1 MKKDLILDLTEDLID
16 EDRSTQIDKKQNM
29 KKRISSSPV
38 IASIDPTNIEDLM
51 TEVAKILAV
60 PIDELREWAKESSL
74 LEELLKAI
82 FRIAKRF
89 KLNPVLGHIA
99 WELDAAGNYEVYIP
113 IDGWIALIQ
122 REPRFKGLTFNQ
134 STETENNIPLW
145 MECAIYRS
153 DLTQPITVREYLVEL
168 KTDHP
173 IWQQMP
179 RRMLRHKTMQQC
191 VRLAFGISA
200 PEFEK
205 IKEMQHFNNTNPSQ
219 PKLSL
224 RDPKEFLK
232 HKLSN
237 ESLR

>member
-16 EDRSTQIDKKQNM
+16 EDQLTQISKK
-29 KKRISSSPV
+29 KTKREISNDQVIPSTGSS
-38 IASIDPTNIEDLM
+38 NIQDLM
-51 TEVAKILAV
+51 TKVAKILAI
-60 PIDELREWAKESSL
+60 PMDELNEWVKKASL
-74 LEELLKAI
+74 SDELLKAI

-99 WELDAAGNYEVYIP
+99 WERNAEGGYEVYIP
-113 IDGWIALIQ
+113 IDGWIALIH
-122 REPRFKGLTFNQ
+122 REPRFQGLAFHQ
-134 STETENNIPLW
+134 SAETENNIPLW
-145 MECAIYRS
+145 MECTIYLS
-153 DLTQPITVREYLVEL
+153 DLTHPVTIREYLVEL

-173 IWQQMP
+173 VWQQMP
-179 RRMLRHKTMQQC
+179 RRMLRYKTLQQC
-191 VRLAFGISA
+191 ARLAFGISV

-205 IKEMQHFNNTNPSQ
+205 ITDKVHLNNLDLSQ

-224 RDPKEFLK
+224 HDPKEFLK